1 MRRGAILWIS
11 LAICPPVFASYYFE
25 CSADVET
32 AAAPE
37 NDMINIIVIKT
48 KECCGHLAAGEKKKL
63 RFTSQLTQKLRKGA
77 KHQVLYKYLAP
88 ECMQKDGKTLDCHRE
103 SIEFVK

>member
-1 MRRGAILWIS
+1 MMRLGVILWITMAAS
-11 LAICPPVFASYYFE
+11 SRIFASYYFE

-48 KECCGHLAAGEKKKL
+48 KECGGHLAAGEKKKL

-88 ECMQKDGKTLDCHRE
+88 ECMQ
-103 SIEFVK
+103 